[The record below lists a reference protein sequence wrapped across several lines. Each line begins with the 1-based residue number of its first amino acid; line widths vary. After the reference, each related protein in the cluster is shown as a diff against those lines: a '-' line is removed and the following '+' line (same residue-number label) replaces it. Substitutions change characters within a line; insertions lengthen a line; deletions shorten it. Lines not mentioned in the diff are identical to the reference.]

1 MAVEDQLTQLNTR
14 ISRYIQHKFDMEPIV
29 IPHEGEPAEKPT
41 LPPSFTRAL
50 IKQVQPFAKL
60 ISSIMNNQKQLTEL
74 QIHLNNATF
83 PESINS
89 SFKVSKQIL
98 DLNENLPIQIKTQAL
113 TKFIEDKMNKIE
125 TLATELTMLKV
136 DTIAKLK
143 ILYDTTKL
151 FDPASLPP
159 ATADLLSDVN
169 NLRKTA
175 NWANFLD
182 SFTKTIT
189 AMREKQ
195 QADIVKKL
203 QKKARAPQ
211 AEEMEVEIDAAKEIK
226 TLKAQVET
234 LTKKIAQASSKN
246 GNPSVPKN
254 PNAGGKQSKNKK
266 RALPIHLLQTRIQK
280 PHQRRRKK
288 PRTPTK
294 IKSKEKERTRKETDV
309 PTKKCQIVS

>member
-1 MAVEDQLTQLNTR
+1 MAEEDQLNQLNTR

-29 IPHEGEPAEKPT
+29 IPHEGEPVEKPT
-41 LPPSFTRAL
+41 LPPSFTGAL

-60 ISSIMNNQKQLTEL
+60 ISSTMNNQKQLTEL
-74 QIHLNNATF
+74 QIHLNNSTF

-113 TKFIEDKMNKIE
+113 IKFIEDKMNKIE
-125 TLATELTMLKV
+125 TLATELTMLKL

-159 ATADLLSDVN
+159 ATADLLADVD

-189 AMREKQ
+189 AMKEKQ
-195 QADIVKKL
+195 QADIVKKQ

-266 RALPIHLLQTRIQK
+266 GSTNSSAPNPDPKTPSKKKKKTKNPNQNQK
-280 PHQRRRKK
+280 RGKGKNAQGN
-288 PRTPTK
+288 
-294 IKSKEKERTRKETDV
+294 
-309 PTKKCQIVS
+309 